1 MSGIASLFGGN
12 SAKTDRKQ
20 ELDARDNTRQVFG
33 YALPTS
39 KQADTQ
45 GAANLGTAGDYFN
58 GLLRADRTQTT
69 QNAAPAINTEL
80 SAEDAAKRR
89 EAITGTG
96 RTGGTAEAN
105 RMQDATSTGKVAD
118 IVNKTQLAD
127 KQIGAQ
133 GTESVGNDQIRR
145 SLGLMGLSEQ
155 AINSLLNNT
164 MQSRTDSQA
173 IHNDSFDRAGTD
185 IGNIVANF
193 M

>member
-20 ELDARDNTRQVFG
+20 QLDARDNTRQVFG

-39 KQADTQ
+39 KESDAQ
-45 GAANLGTAGDYFN
+45 GGANLGTAGDYFN
-58 GLLRADRTQTT
+58 SLLKADRTLTT
-69 QNAAPAINTEL
+69 QNAAPAINQEL

-105 RMQDATSTGKVAD
+105 RMQDSANIGKTAD
-118 IVNKTQLAD
+118 IVNKTGIEQKA
-127 KQIGAQ
+127 IGAQ
-133 GTESVGNDQIRR
+133 GVESVGNDQVRR
-145 SLGLMGLSEQ
+145 ALGLMGLSEQ
-155 AINSLLNNT
+155 AINSLLSDT
-164 MQSRTDSQA
+164 RQSRTDSQT
-173 IHNDSFDRAGTD
+173 IHDNSYDRAGTD
-185 IGNIVANF
+185 IGNLVANF